1 VCQKSF
7 PYYLN
12 GPLPAVNSSLPDDG
26 HPVLE
31 AVDAVGNLGEVVL
44 AERLLL
50 AIERAV
56 VSASA

>member
-1 VCQKSF
+1 MIFLTTTTASDIHS
-7 PYYLN
+7 
-12 GPLPAVNSSLPDDG
+12 PAVNSSLPDDG

-44 AERLLL
+44 AHRLLL

-56 VSASA
+56 VSAGA